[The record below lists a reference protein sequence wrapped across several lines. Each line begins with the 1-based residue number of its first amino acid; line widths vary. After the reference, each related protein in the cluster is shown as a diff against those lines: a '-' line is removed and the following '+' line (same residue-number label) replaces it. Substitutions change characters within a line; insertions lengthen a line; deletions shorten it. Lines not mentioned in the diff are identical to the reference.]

1 MLKNKI
7 YKYLGTEIFKSF
19 ITILFAFTTIAWTV
33 RAVNF
38 LDLMVEDGYSVLIYL
53 QYSLFNISSI
63 ITRFIPLSFLL
74 SLIITI
80 VKFERQQ
87 ELLILWTSGVNK
99 LKIANFLFLI
109 AVIITLV
116 QIILAVL
123 ITPTALN
130 KSRSLLRESNV
141 KEISSIIKSNDFSD
155 SFEQITFYVDKKNLN
170 GEMINIFIRD
180 DTNALSSIISESEG
194 TSNTTVFA
202 KKGIVS
208 NNKLILFDGIIQ
220 TQNKV
225 GKIKN
230 IEFKKTELSI
240 ESFVTRTIV
249 EPKIQ
254 ETSSVLLLDCL
265 MNKNKN
271 NLNIITPNCPF
282 TKNKKDI
289 IENLSRRIGMP
300 IYIPLV
306 SLIASFLLIRKKE
319 KKFNFLNRYIFF
331 LIGFLILVA
340 AEMMVRYSGLSE
352 INLVIYFSMPF
363 FLSPL
368 IYFILS
374 ESINSEHKI

>member
-141 KEISSIIKSNDFSD
+141 KEISSIVKSNDFSD

>member
-1 MLKNKI
+1 M
-7 YKYLGTEIFKSF
+7 
-19 ITILFAFTTIAWTV
+19 
-33 RAVNF
+33 
-38 LDLMVEDGYSVLIYL
+38 
-53 QYSLFNISSI
+53 
-63 ITRFIPLSFLL
+63 

-80 VKFERQQ
+80 VKFDRQQ

-99 LKIANFLFLI
+99 LKIANFLFLT
-109 AVIITLV
+109 AVIVTLI
-116 QIILAVL
+116 QIILAVI

-130 KSRSLLRESNV
+130 KSRSILRDSNV

-155 SFEQITFYVDKKNLN
+155 SFEQITFYVDKKNVN

-202 KKGIVS
+202 KKGLVK

-220 TQNKV
+220 TQNKI

-230 IEFKKTELSI
+230 VEFKKTELAI
-240 ESFVTRTIV
+240 DSFVTRTIL

-254 ETSSVLLLDCL
+254 ETSSLLLLECL
-265 MNKNKN
+265 FNKNTS
-271 NLNIITPNCPF
+271 NIITPNCPF

-319 KKFNFLNRYIFF
+319 KKFNFLNIYIFF

-340 AEMMVRYSGLSE
+340 AEMMVRYSGLSQ
-352 INLVIYFSMPF
+352 INFTIYFLLPF

-374 ESINSEHKI
+374 ETINAEHRS

>member
-7 YKYLGTEIFKSF
+7 YKYLATEIFKSF

-38 LDLMVEDGYSVLIYL
+38 LDLMVEDGYSVAIYL
-53 QYSLFNISSI
+53 QYSFFNISSI
-63 ITRFIPLSFLL
+63 VTRFIPLSFLL
-74 SLIITI
+74 SLIFTI

-99 LKIANFLFLI
+99 LKIANFLFLM
-109 AVIITLV
+109 AVVVTIV

-130 KSRSLLRESNV
+130 KSRSILRDSNV

-155 SFEQITFYVDKKNLN
+155 SFEQITFYVDKKNIN

-180 DTNALSSIISESEG
+180 DTNVLSSVISESEG

-202 KKGIVS
+202 KKGIVKNS
-208 NNKLILFDGIIQ
+208 KLILYDGIIQ
-220 TQNKV
+220 TQNKI

-230 IEFKKTELSI
+230 IEFKKTELAI
-240 ESFVTRTIV
+240 DSFVTRTIL

-254 ETSSVLLLDCL
+254 ETSSILLLECL
-265 MNKNKN
+265 FNKNDKQ
-271 NLNIITPNCPF
+271 IITPNCPF

-331 LIGFLILVA
+331 LIGFLILVV
-340 AEMMVRYSGLSE
+340 AEMMVRYSGLSQ
-352 INLVIYFSMPF
+352 INFTLYFIMPF
-363 FLSPL
+363 FLIPL

-374 ESINSEHKI
+374 KSINSEHKA

>member
-7 YKYLGTEIFKSF
+7 YKYLATEISKSF

-38 LDLMVEDGYSVLIYL
+38 LDLMVEDGYGVGIYL
-53 QYSLFNISSI
+53 QYSFFNISSI

-74 SLIITI
+74 SLVLAI

-87 ELLILWTSGVNK
+87 ELLILWTSGINK
-99 LKIANFLFLI
+99 LKIANLLFLL
-109 AVIITLV
+109 AIIVTLI
-116 QIILAVL
+116 QILLAVV
-123 ITPTALN
+123 ITPAALN
-130 KSRSLLRESNV
+130 KSRSLLKDSSV

-155 SFEQITFYVDKKNLN
+155 SFEQITFYVDKKNVN

-180 DTNALSSIISESEG
+180 NTNALSSIISESEG
-194 TSNTTVFA
+194 TNNTTVFA
-202 KKGIVS
+202 KKGIVN

-220 TQNKV
+220 TQNNV

-230 IEFKKTELSI
+230 VEFKKTELSI
-240 ESFVTRTIV
+240 DSFVTRTII

-254 ETSSVLLLDCL
+254 ETSSILLLECL
-265 MNKNKN
+265 LKKN
-271 NLNIITPNCPF
+271 NLNVITPNCPF

-331 LIGFLILVA
+331 LIGFFILVS
-340 AEMMVRYSGLSE
+340 AEMMVKYSGLSE
-352 INLVIYFSMPF
+352 INFIIYFLFPFFLIPVIYF
-363 FLSPL
+363 LL
-368 IYFILS
+368 A
-374 ESINSEHKI
+374 ESINKEHKA

>member
-7 YKYLGTEIFKSF
+7 YKYLATEIFKSF

-38 LDLMVEDGYSVLIYL
+38 LDLMVEDGYSVAIYL
-53 QYSLFNISSI
+53 QYSFFNISSI
-63 ITRFIPLSFLL
+63 VTRFIPLSFLL
-74 SLIITI
+74 SLIFTI

-109 AVIITLV
+109 AVVVTIV

-130 KSRSLLRESNV
+130 KSRSILRDSNV

-155 SFEQITFYVDKKNLN
+155 SFEQITFYVDKKNIN

-180 DTNALSSIISESEG
+180 DTNVLSSVISESEG

-202 KKGIVS
+202 KKGIVKNS
-208 NNKLILFDGIIQ
+208 KLILYDGIIQ
-220 TQNKV
+220 TQNKI

-230 IEFKKTELSI
+230 IEFKKTELAI
-240 ESFVTRTIV
+240 DSFVTRTIL

-254 ETSSVLLLDCL
+254 ETSSILLLECL
-265 MNKNKN
+265 FNKNDKQ
-271 NLNIITPNCPF
+271 IITPNCPF

-331 LIGFLILVA
+331 LIGFLILVV
-340 AEMMVRYSGLSE
+340 AEMMVRYSGLSQ
-352 INLVIYFSMPF
+352 INFTLYFIMPF
-363 FLSPL
+363 FLIPL

-374 ESINSEHKI
+374 KSINSEHKA

>member
-109 AVIITLV
+109 AVIITLA

-155 SFEQITFYVDKKNLN
+155 SFEQITFYIDKKNLN

-194 TSNTTVFA
+194 TSNTTVIA

-220 TQNKV
+220 TQNNV

-240 ESFVTRTIV
+240 DSFVTRTII

-254 ETSSVLLLDCL
+254 ETSSILLLDCL

-271 NLNIITPNCPF
+271 NLNIITSNCPF

-352 INLVIYFSMPF
+352 INFAIYFLMPF

-374 ESINSEHKI
+374 ESINSEHKA

>member
-7 YKYLGTEIFKSF
+7 YKYLATEISKSF

-38 LDLMVEDGYSVLIYL
+38 LDLMVEDGYGVGIYL
-53 QYSLFNISSI
+53 QYSFFNISSI

-74 SLIITI
+74 SLVLAI

-87 ELLILWTSGVNK
+87 ELLILWTSGINK
-99 LKIANFLFLI
+99 LKIANLLFLL
-109 AVIITLV
+109 AIIVTLI
-116 QIILAVL
+116 QILLAVV
-123 ITPTALN
+123 ITPAALN
-130 KSRSLLRESNV
+130 KSRSLLKDSSV

-155 SFEQITFYVDKKNLN
+155 SFEQITFYVDKKNVN

-180 DTNALSSIISESEG
+180 NTNALSSIISESEG
-194 TSNTTVFA
+194 TNNTTVFA
-202 KKGIVS
+202 KKGIVN

-220 TQNKV
+220 TQNNV

-230 IEFKKTELSI
+230 VEFKKTELSI
-240 ESFVTRTIV
+240 DSFVTRTII

-254 ETSSVLLLDCL
+254 ETSSILLLECL
-265 MNKNKN
+265 LKKN
-271 NLNIITPNCPF
+271 NLNVITPNCPF

-331 LIGFLILVA
+331 LIGFFILVS
-340 AEMMVRYSGLSE
+340 AEMMVKYSGLSE
-352 INLVIYFSMPF
+352 INFIIYFLFPFFLMPVIYF
-363 FLSPL
+363 LL
-368 IYFILS
+368 AG
-374 ESINSEHKI
+374 SINKEHKS

>member
-7 YKYLGTEIFKSF
+7 YKYLATEISKSF

-38 LDLMVEDGYSVLIYL
+38 LDLMVEDGYGVGIYL
-53 QYSLFNISSI
+53 QYSFFNISSI

-74 SLIITI
+74 SLVLAI

-87 ELLILWTSGVNK
+87 ELLILWTSGINK
-99 LKIANFLFLI
+99 LKIANLLFLL
-109 AVIITLV
+109 AIIVTLI
-116 QIILAVL
+116 QILLAVV
-123 ITPTALN
+123 ITPAALN
-130 KSRSLLRESNV
+130 KSRSLLKDSSV

-155 SFEQITFYVDKKNLN
+155 SFEQITFYVDKKNVN

-180 DTNALSSIISESEG
+180 NTNALSSIISESEG
-194 TSNTTVFA
+194 TNNTTVFA
-202 KKGIVS
+202 KKGIVN

-220 TQNKV
+220 TQNNV

-230 IEFKKTELSI
+230 VEFKKTELSI
-240 ESFVTRTIV
+240 DSFVTRTII

-254 ETSSVLLLDCL
+254 ETSSILLLECL
-265 MNKNKN
+265 LKKN
-271 NLNIITPNCPF
+271 NLNVITPNCPF

-331 LIGFLILVA
+331 LIGFFILVS

-352 INLVIYFSMPF
+352 INFIIYFLFPFFLIPVIYF
-363 FLSPL
+363 LL
-368 IYFILS
+368 A
-374 ESINSEHKI
+374 ESINKEHKA

>member
-7 YKYLGTEIFKSF
+7 YKYLATEIFKSF

-38 LDLMVEDGYSVLIYL
+38 LDLMVEDGYSVAIYL
-53 QYSLFNISSI
+53 QYSFFNISSI
-63 ITRFIPLSFLL
+63 VTRFIPLSFLL
-74 SLIITI
+74 SLIFTI
-80 VKFERQQ
+80 VKFGRQQ

-99 LKIANFLFLI
+99 LKIANFLFLM
-109 AVIITLV
+109 AVVVTIV

-130 KSRSLLRESNV
+130 KSRSILRDSNV

-155 SFEQITFYVDKKNLN
+155 SFEQITFYVDKKNIN

-180 DTNALSSIISESEG
+180 DTNVLSSVISESEG

-202 KKGIVS
+202 KKGIVKNS
-208 NNKLILFDGIIQ
+208 KLILYDGIIQ
-220 TQNKV
+220 TQNKI

-230 IEFKKTELSI
+230 IEFKKTELAI
-240 ESFVTRTIV
+240 DSFVTRTIL

-254 ETSSVLLLDCL
+254 ETSSILLLECL
-265 MNKNKN
+265 FNKNDKQ
-271 NLNIITPNCPF
+271 IITPNCPF

-331 LIGFLILVA
+331 LIGFLILVV
-340 AEMMVRYSGLSE
+340 AEMMVRYSGLSQ
-352 INLVIYFSMPF
+352 INFTLYFIMPF
-363 FLSPL
+363 FLIPL

-374 ESINSEHKI
+374 KSINSEHKA

>member
-7 YKYLGTEIFKSF
+7 YKYLATEISKSF

-38 LDLMVEDGYSVLIYL
+38 LDLMVEDGYSVAIYL
-53 QYSLFNISSI
+53 QYSFFNISSI

-74 SLIITI
+74 SLIFTI

-99 LKIANFLFLI
+99 LKIANFLFLVAVMVTLI
-109 AVIITLV
+109 QIFLAVIIT
-116 QIILAVL
+116 
-123 ITPTALN
+123 PKALN
-130 KSRSLLRESNV
+130 KSRSILRDSNV
-141 KEISSIIKSNDFSD
+141 KEISSIIRSNDFSD
-155 SFEQITFYVDKKNLN
+155 SFEQITFYVDKKNIN

-180 DTNALSSIISESEG
+180 DTNVLSSVISESEG

-202 KKGIVS
+202 KKGVVKNS
-208 NNKLILFDGIIQ
+208 KLILYNGIIQ
-220 TQNKV
+220 TQNKK

-230 IEFKKTELSI
+230 IEFKKTELAI
-240 ESFVTRTIV
+240 DSFVTRTIL

-254 ETSSVLLLDCL
+254 ETSSILLLECL
-265 MNKNKN
+265 LNKN
-271 NLNIITPNCPF
+271 NTQEITPNCPF

-331 LIGFLILVA
+331 MIGFLILVV
-340 AEMMVRYSGLSE
+340 AEMMVRYSGLSQ
-352 INLVIYFSMPF
+352 INLTLYFLMPF
-363 FLSPL
+363 FLIPL

-374 ESINSEHKI
+374 ESINSEHKA

>member
-63 ITRFIPLSFLL
+63 VTRFIPLSFLL

-109 AVIITLV
+109 AVIITLAQV
-116 QIILAVL
+116 ILAVL

-141 KEISSIIKSNDFSD
+141 KEISSIVKSNDFSD

-194 TSNTTVFA
+194 TSNTTVIA
-202 KKGIVS
+202 KKGTVS
-208 NNKLILFDGIIQ
+208 NNKLILIDGIIQ

-240 ESFVTRTIV
+240 DSFVTRTIV

-265 MNKNKN
+265 MDKNKN

-319 KKFNFLNRYIFF
+319 KRFNFLNRYIFF

-352 INLVIYFSMPF
+352 INFVIYFAMPF

-368 IYFILS
+368 IYFILLKS
-374 ESINSEHKI
+374 FSSEHKA

>member
-7 YKYLGTEIFKSF
+7 YKYLATEISKSF

-38 LDLMVEDGYSVLIYL
+38 LDLMVEDGYGVGIYL
-53 QYSLFNISSI
+53 QYSFFNISSI

-74 SLIITI
+74 SLVLAI

-87 ELLILWTSGVNK
+87 ELLILWTSGINK
-99 LKIANFLFLI
+99 LKIANLLFLL
-109 AVIITLV
+109 AIIVTLI
-116 QIILAVL
+116 QILLAVV
-123 ITPTALN
+123 ITPAALN
-130 KSRSLLRESNV
+130 KSRSLLRDSSV

-155 SFEQITFYVDKKNLN
+155 SFEQITFYVDRKNIN

-180 DTNALSSIISESEG
+180 NTNALSSIISESEG
-194 TSNTTVFA
+194 TNNTTVFA
-202 KKGIVS
+202 KKGIVN

-220 TQNKV
+220 TQNNV

-230 IEFKKTELSI
+230 VEFKKTELSI
-240 ESFVTRTIV
+240 DSFVTRTII

-254 ETSSVLLLDCL
+254 ETSSILLLECL
-265 MNKNKN
+265 LKKN
-271 NLNIITPNCPF
+271 NLNVITPNCPF

-331 LIGFLILVA
+331 LIGFFILVS

-352 INLVIYFSMPF
+352 INFIIYFLFPFFLIPVIYF
-363 FLSPL
+363 LL
-368 IYFILS
+368 A
-374 ESINSEHKI
+374 ESINKEHKA

>member
-7 YKYLGTEIFKSF
+7 YKYLAAEISKSF

-38 LDLMVEDGYSVLIYL
+38 LDLMVEDGYSVAIYL
-53 QYSLFNISSI
+53 QYSFFNISSI
-63 ITRFIPLSFLL
+63 LTRFIPLSFLL

-80 VKFERQQ
+80 VKFDRQQ

-99 LKIANFLFLI
+99 LKIANFLFLT
-109 AVIITLV
+109 AVIVTLI
-116 QIILAVL
+116 QIILAVI

-130 KSRSLLRESNV
+130 KSRSILRDSNV

-155 SFEQITFYVDKKNLN
+155 SFEQITFYVDKKNVN

-202 KKGIVS
+202 KKGLVKS
-208 NNKLILFDGIIQ
+208 NKLILFDGIIQ
-220 TQNKV
+220 TQNKI

-230 IEFKKTELSI
+230 VEFKKTELAI
-240 ESFVTRTIV
+240 DSFVTRTIL

-254 ETSSVLLLDCL
+254 ETSSLLLLECL
-265 MNKNKN
+265 FNKNTS
-271 NLNIITPNCPF
+271 NIITPNCPF

-340 AEMMVRYSGLSE
+340 AEMMVRYSGLSQ
-352 INLVIYFSMPF
+352 INFTIYFLLPF

-374 ESINSEHKI
+374 ETINAEHRS